1 MDRLHFSFATAK
13 WFFDKNIT
21 MVDTMQGNG
30 VGIPSEIKD
39 SKDREL
45 LNSEIYYEQ
54 ISQPTFQVM
63 R

>member
-1 MDRLHFSFATAK
+1 MDRLHFSFATTK
-13 WFFDKNIT
+13 WLFDTNIK

-30 VGIPSEIKD
+30 VGIPNEIKG

-45 LNSEIYYEQ
+45 LNSEIYYEK
-54 ISQPTFQVM
+54 INQPIFQVM

>member
-13 WFFDKNIT
+13 WLFDTNIT
-21 MVDTMQGNG
+21 MVDTMEGNG
-30 VGIPSEIKD
+30 VGIPNEIKG

-45 LNSEIYYEQ
+45 LNSEIYNEK
-54 ISQPTFQVM
+54 INQPTFQVM